1 MLRAKG
7 SEKMMQGSGTNHAAV
22 PPSRRI
28 RTPIMLAYGFGTI
41 AYGVKDFCFS
51 TFLLFYF
58 NQVLGLPAT
67 EVGFAIMCALLLD
80 AVADPAIGFLSDRTR
95 SRWGRRHPWMYASA
109 IPIAV
114 GWLLLWNPPALSNA
128 GMLVWVFAM
137 SVLVRTAVSAYEVP
151 SQALTPELSADYEER
166 TRIMSYR
173 FLFGWAGGLAMMILA
188 YAWLLGPSP
197 GHPNGQLVRENY
209 PGFALA
215 SALIMVF
222 AILVSA
228 LGTHGEIKRLPQAE
242 TKRQPLGAH
251 FGELV
256 ATVKNRAFL
265 ILMGAGLS
273 YYCAQGVSFA
283 LSSYLY
289 AHVWRF
295 ENQDFTIIA
304 FSLLVGAFFAFLV
317 APRASRLLGKPRA
330 ATWLMVAA
338 AFWVALP
345 YVLRLAGLFPAP
357 GTPWMLPSLFA
368 IYAAN
373 VTCSIGATIL
383 GSSMMADVVEQSE
396 IETGRRNEGVFFA
409 GAFFVQKCCSGL
421 GILTTGLLLDL
432 VDFPA
437 AAMPGTVAPA
447 AVDRLTILF
456 SVLYAVLAFVA
467 AGFYRAF
474 PFGKAEHE
482 ARVAA
487 LAAGKAEMS
496 AGS

>member
-1 MLRAKG
+1 MAAAETG
-7 SEKMMQGSGTNHAAV
+7 HGAV

-28 RTPIMLAYGFGTI
+28 RTPIMLAYGFGTV
-41 AYGVKDFCFS
+41 AFGVKDFCFS
-51 TFLLFYF
+51 TFLLFFF
-58 NQVLGLPAT
+58 NQVIGLPAT

-114 GWLLLWNPPALSNA
+114 GWLLLWNPPALSQ
-128 GMLVWVFAM
+128 GHMLLWVFAM

-166 TRIMSYR
+166 TRIMAYR
-173 FLFGWAGGLAMMILA
+173 FLFGWAGGLMMMILA

-197 GHPNGQLVRENY
+197 VHPVGQLVRENY
-209 PGFALA
+209 PGF
-215 SALIMVF
+215 SAVSAGIMVF

-228 LGTHGEIKRLPQAE
+228 LGTHGEIKRLPKAE
-242 TKRQPLGAH
+242 TRRQSLGAH
-251 FGELV
+251 FSELGR
-256 ATVKNRAFL
+256 TVKNRAFL

-273 YYCAQGVSFA
+273 YYCAQGISFA
-283 LSSYLY
+283 LSSYVY

-295 ENQDFTIIA
+295 QNQDFTIIA
-304 FSLLVGAFFAFLV
+304 FSLLVGAFFAFLL
-317 APRASRLLGKPRA
+317 APRISRRMGKPKA
-330 ATWLMVAA
+330 AMWLMAAA

-345 YVLRLAGLFPAP
+345 YVLRLAGLFPEP
-357 GTPWMLPSLFA
+357 GNVWMLPSLFA

-421 GILTTGLLLDL
+421 GIWATGMLLDL

-437 AAMPGTVAPA
+437 LAKVGTVAPA

-456 SVLYAVLAFVA
+456 SVLYAVLAFAA

-487 LAAGKAEMS
+487 LAAGKAEMP

>member
-1 MLRAKG
+1 M
-7 SEKMMQGSGTNHAAV
+7 ETNQAAM
-22 PPSRRI
+22 PAARRI
-28 RTPIMLAYGFGTI
+28 RTPILLAYGFGTV

-58 NQVLGLPAT
+58 NQVLGLPAA

-80 AVADPAIGFLSDRTR
+80 AVADPAIGFLSDRTS

-109 IPIAV
+109 LPIAL
-114 GWLLLWNPPALSNA
+114 GWVLLWNPPALSHSS
-128 GMLVWVFAM
+128 MLLWVFAM

-166 TRIMSYR
+166 TRIMAYR
-173 FLFGWAGGLAMMILA
+173 FLFGWAGAMIMMVLA

-197 GHPNGQLVRENY
+197 GHSNGQLVRDNY
-209 PGFALA
+209 PGFAA
-215 SALIMVF
+215 VSAGLMAF

-228 LGTHGEIKRLPQAE
+228 LGTHGEIGRLPRAE
-242 TKRQPLGAH
+242 VRRQSLVAH
-251 FGELV
+251 FAELG

-265 ILMGAGLS
+265 ILMAAGPC
-273 YYCAQGVSFA
+273 YYSAQGVSFA

-295 ENQDFTIIA
+295 EGQDFTIIA

-317 APRASRLLGKPRA
+317 APRASRRLGKPVA
-330 ATWLMVAA
+330 ATWLMAAA

-357 GTPWMLPSLFA
+357 GTPWLLPALFA

-373 VTCSIGATIL
+373 VTCSIAATIL
-383 GSSMMADVVEQSE
+383 GASMMADVVEQSE

-421 GILTTGLLLDL
+421 GIWATGMLLDL
-432 VDFPA
+432 VAFPA
-437 AAMPGTVAPA
+437 AARPGQVPA
-447 AVDRLTILF
+447 ATVDRLTILF
-456 SVLYAVLAFVA
+456 FVLYAVLAFA
-467 AGFYRAF
+467 AAALYRAF
-474 PFGKAEHE
+474 PFGKADHE
-482 ARVAA
+482 ARLAA
-487 LAAGKAEMS
+487 LAIGKAEMP
-496 AGS
+496 AKG

>member
-1 MLRAKG
+1 M
-7 SEKMMQGSGTNHAAV
+7 EINQAAV
-22 PPSRRI
+22 PPTRRI
-28 RTPIMLAYGFGTI
+28 RAPIMLAYGFGTV

-80 AVADPAIGFLSDRTR
+80 AVADPAIGFLSDRTK

-109 IPIAV
+109 IPIAI
-114 GWLLLWNPPALSNA
+114 GWVLLWNPPALSQH
-128 GMLVWVFAM
+128 GLLLWVFAM
-137 SVLVRTAVSAYEVP
+137 SVIVRTAVSAYEVP

-173 FLFGWAGGLAMMILA
+173 FLFGWAGGLGMMILA

-197 GHPNGQLVRENY
+197 GHSNGQLVRENY

-228 LGTHGEIKRLPQAE
+228 WGTHGEIKRLPRAE
-242 TKRQPLGAH
+242 TTRQSLGAH
-251 FGELV
+251 FGELGR
-256 ATVKNRAFL
+256 TVKNRPFL
-265 ILMGAGLS
+265 ILMAAGLC

-295 ENQDFTIIA
+295 QNQDFTIIA
-304 FSLLVGAFFAFLV
+304 FSLLVGAYFAFLV
-317 APRASRLLGKPRA
+317 APRVSRRLGKPKA
-330 ATWLMVAA
+330 AMGLMAAA

-345 YVLRLAGLFPAP
+345 YVLRLAGMFPEP
-357 GTPWMLPSLFA
+357 GTPWMLPALFT

-383 GSSMMADVVEQSE
+383 GASMMADVVEQSE

-421 GILTTGLLLDL
+421 GIWASGMLLDL
-432 VDFPA
+432 VSFPA
-437 AAMPGTVAPA
+437 SAKPGQVPVE

-456 SVLYAVLAFVA
+456 SVLYAVLAFAA
-467 AGFYRAF
+467 AGLYRIF

-487 LAAGKAEMS
+487 LAAGKTEMS
-496 AGS
+496 AGA